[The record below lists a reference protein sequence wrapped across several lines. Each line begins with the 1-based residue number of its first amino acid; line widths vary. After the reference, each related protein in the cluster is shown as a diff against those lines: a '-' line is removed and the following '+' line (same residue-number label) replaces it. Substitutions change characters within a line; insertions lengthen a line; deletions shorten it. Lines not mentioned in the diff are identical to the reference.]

1 MDQKLEEFVY
11 SCKFWD
17 FPDGSDGKESACN
30 MGDLGSIPGLGRSPE
45 EQHGNPLQFTS
56 LENPM
61 DRGAWPALIHFQS
74 QSFLDGQFFGS
85 FFNSFCLFGLWG
97 GSSLVILLFP
107 YDCKFQQI

>member
-1 MDQKLEEFVY
+1 
-11 SCKFWD
+11 
-17 FPDGSDGKESACN
+17 
-30 MGDLGSIPGLGRSPE
+30 
-45 EQHGNPLQFTS
+45 
-56 LENPM
+56 M

-85 FFNSFCLFGLWG
+85 FFNPFGLFGLWG